1 MHRFS
6 RVALSLSI
14 AGALAIAGCSGSSTV
29 TPSQG
34 TQSRTGQATFRILI
48 PAKSSVQSMRAPKY
62 VSPDTGSV
70 SFSINGASATVVPL
84 GPSAAGCTGSAT
96 AGYVCTASLVAP
108 VGRSLVTVKTFASS
122 DGSGDALSQVI
133 SLPITVTGSGDAIT
147 FTLDGVAKSLALT
160 LSPTGVTNGTAAT
173 VTATWTALDAAGD
186 TIIAPGGVV
195 TSSGTALATPTLT
208 SNPTSG
214 FTIPSA
220 PSAGAATGAWSV
232 AYDGSTAPPSVTFTV
247 SAAGV
252 TAGTATLAVSG
263 GSGATASP
271 APQFPCDIAALEAL
285 QALPIPY
292 TSTAPVDACG
302 TVTGGIQSVTSSGT
316 THLHFDI
323 ALDDN
328 DGAMEIV
335 SNENL
340 MGTFTVNVGDYVYVQ
355 GQYYHDA
362 DGTQGI
368 HDTHCQASSSWPF
381 DGWVIVN
388 GVTAG
393 TETCSPAGGGSA
405 GPTPSPTA
413 APSALPSASAPP
425 SIVSNVVA
433 NGDFEAGALTPW
445 TACSPSTNGHDGAAS
460 TAAILATLPD
470 SHSVPQ
476 FDGPGAA
483 MIGVLQNGKVGV
495 TGICQ
500 QLVVPTPA
508 VGGKVMATMY
518 VWEGGSE
525 KDTTLSD
532 QEADVLSADGSSQLA
547 SLFIDSAC
555 SVTATEGF
563 KKHCDPTQNGGIPA
577 TGGVWVQRGP
587 YDVTAYAGTTVT
599 LFVGIWL
606 GPTASISDFMY
617 VDDVSV
623 AAQ

>member
-1 MHRFS
+1 MP
-6 RVALSLSI
+6 
-14 AGALAIAGCSGSSTV
+14 GPGG
-29 TPSQG
+29 
-34 TQSRTGQATFRILI
+34 QSKTGQATFRIVI
-48 PAKSSVQSMRAPKY
+48 PAKSATQSTRGPKY
-62 VSPDTGSV
+62 ISPATGSV
-70 SFSINGASATVVPL
+70 AISIGGAAAHVIPL
-84 GPSAAGCTGSAT
+84 GPSAAGCTGSAS
-96 AGYVCTASLVAP
+96 AGYVCSVSFVAP
-108 VGRSLVTVKTFASS
+108 VGRSLVTVQTFASS
-122 DGSGDALSQVI
+122 DGTGDVLSQI
-133 SLPITVTGSGDAIT
+133 NSLPITVTGSGDAIT
-147 FTLDGVAKSLALT
+147 FTLDGVAKSLAVAVA
-160 LSPTGVTNGTAAT
+160 PTSVTNGTAAT
-173 VTATWTALDAAGD
+173 VIATWTALDAAGD
-186 TIIAPGGVV
+186 TIIAPGTIV
-195 TSSGTALATPTLT
+195 TASGAALPTPTLA
-208 SNPTSG
+208 SNATSG

-220 PSAGAATGAWSV
+220 PSAGATTGTWAV
-232 AYDGSTAPPSVTFTV
+232 AYDGSSAPASVTFTV
-247 SAAGV
+247 SAAG
-252 TAGTATLAVSG
+252 AAPGTAPLTVAG

-271 APQFPCDIAALEAL
+271 APEYPCDIAALQVL
-285 QALPIPY
+285 QANATPY

-302 TVTGGIQSVTSSGT
+302 TVTGGIQAVTSGGT

-328 DGAMEIV
+328 GGPIEIV

-355 GQYYHDA
+355 GQYYHDT

-381 DGWVIVN
+381 NGWVIVN

-393 TETCSPAGGGSA
+393 TETCSPAPGGGGSA
-405 GPTPSPTA
+405 GPSPSPSSSPTA

-425 SIVSNVVA
+425 AVVGNVVS
-433 NGDFEAGALTPW
+433 NGDFESSSLSPW
-445 TACSPSTNGHDGAAS
+445 TACSPSTNGHAGATS

-532 QEADVLSADGSSQLA
+532 QEAGLLSADGSTQLT
-547 SLFIDSAC
+547 SLFVDSAC
-555 SVTATEGF
+555 SVTSTEGF
-563 KKHCDPTQNGGIPA
+563 KKHCDPTQNGGVPA
-577 TGGVWVQRGP
+577 NGGVWVQRGP
-587 YDVTAYAGTTVT
+587 YDITAYAGQTVT
-599 LFVGIWL
+599 LFAGIWL
-606 GPTASISDFMY
+606 GPSPSISDFLY